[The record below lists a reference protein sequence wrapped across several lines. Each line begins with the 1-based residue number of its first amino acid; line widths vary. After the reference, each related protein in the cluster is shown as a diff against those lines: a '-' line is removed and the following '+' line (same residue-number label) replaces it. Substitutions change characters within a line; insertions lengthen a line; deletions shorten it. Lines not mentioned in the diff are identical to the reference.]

1 MKNEDESVPVIK
13 EKSEDEKVIEIAE
26 DCVILSDYAPTEAE
40 LAEFHRESSVEY
52 WRTIELPPSPKY
64 KPGSP

>member
-1 MKNEDESVPVIK
+1 MKNEDESVPVIT

-26 DCVILSDYAPTEAE
+26 D
-40 LAEFHRESSVEY
+40 

>member
-1 MKNEDESVPVIK
+1 MKNEDESVPLIT
-13 EKSEDEKVIEIAE
+13 EKTEEETVIEIVE
-26 DCVILSDYAPTEAE
+26 DSVIFTDYALSESE

>member
-1 MKNEDESVPVIK
+1 MKNEDEVVPIIT
-13 EKSEDEKVIEIAE
+13 EKLDEEKVIEIAE
-26 DCVILSDYAPTEAE
+26 DSVILTDYALSESE

-64 KPGSP
+64 KPGAP